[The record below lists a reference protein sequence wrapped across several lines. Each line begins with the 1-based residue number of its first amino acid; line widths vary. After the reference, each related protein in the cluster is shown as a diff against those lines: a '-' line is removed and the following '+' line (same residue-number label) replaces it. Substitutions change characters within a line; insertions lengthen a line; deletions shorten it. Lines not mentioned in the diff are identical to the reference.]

1 MLIAA
6 LNKQSSGKII
16 IYILAV
22 LLLAFLVS
30 MLIMFSR
37 EDPEEIY
44 RKNSNMRIEVLNGC
58 GENRLAI
65 KVANILRKQ
74 GFNVV
79 RIGDAHKTDFGET
92 VVIERDD
99 ENMENAQYVAC
110 RIGCKNIGKDIDAA
124 LFLEVTIIIGR
135 DYEKIFPDIEKEL

>member
-1 MLIAA
+1 MS
-6 LNKQSSGKII
+6 NKQSSGKVIL
-16 IYILAV
+16 YILAV

-30 MLIMFSR
+30 MLLMFSR

-65 KVANILRKQ
+65 KVANILRRQ

-79 RIGDAHKTDFGET
+79 RIGDAHKTDFAQT
-92 VVIERDD
+92 VVIERGD
-99 ENMENAQYVAC
+99 ENMKNAQYVAS

-124 LFLEVTIIIGR
+124 LFLEATIIIGR
-135 DYEKIFPDIEKEL
+135 DYEKIFPDTEKEL

>member
-1 MLIAA
+1 
-6 LNKQSSGKII
+6 
-16 IYILAV
+16 
-22 LLLAFLVS
+22 
-30 MLIMFSR
+30 
-37 EDPEEIY
+37 
-44 RKNSNMRIEVLNGC
+44 MRIEVLNGC